1 MYTLSATAEKF
12 CNTCSEAERVIGR
25 KGVLLL
31 LTGTLVVADGNNGA
45 ESDLL

>member
-12 CNTCSEAERVIGR
+12 CNTCSEAERVIGL
-25 KGVLLL
+25 KGMLL

>member
-1 MYTLSATAEKF
+1 MHTLSATAEKF

-25 KGVLLL
+25 KGILLL
-31 LTGTLVVADGNNGA
+31 LTGTLLVADGNNGA